1 MALQT
6 FPAARHGKLL
16 LIGALG
22 LGLAACARNER
33 PEADL
38 AAAQVTAIEA
48 GSYAV
53 GARHNHTSWQALLDA
68 QMSMPCAA
76 ALALM
81 EDDVTSP
88 SFKPGR
94 IDRPEVQAMI
104 QKVKVYTDEE
114 TDRLYPKRRGG
125 VVTLVMKDGTRL
137 TERVLDPKGEGENP
151 MSDADLE
158 RKFVSN
164 CEPIVGKDKAARLL
178 DAVWGFD
185 RLDSL
190 ALFYPC

>member
-1 MALQT
+1 MDGIVQLKHKHQVN
-6 FPAARHGKLL
+6 P
-16 LIGALG
+16 
-22 LGLAACARNER
+22 
-33 PEADL
+33 
-38 AAAQVTAIEA
+38 AQVDRIEA

-76 ALALM
+76 ALALL

-94 IDRPEVQAMI
+94 IDRTEVQHMI

-125 VVTLVMKDGTRL
+125 VVTLIMKDGARL
-137 TERVLDPKGEGENP
+137 TQRVLDPKGEGENP
-151 MSDADLE
+151 MADADLE
-158 RKFVSN
+158 RKLVAN
-164 CEPIVGKDKAARLL
+164 CEPIVGRDKCARLL
-178 DAVWGFD
+178 EAVWSFD
-185 RLDSL
+185 RLDNL
-190 ALFYPC
+190 ALLYRW

>member
-1 MALQT
+1 MDGIVTLK
-6 FPAARHGKLL
+6 GKHH
-16 LIGALG
+16 I
-22 LGLAACARNER
+22 N
-33 PEADL
+33 P
-38 AAAQVTAIEA
+38 AQVERIEA

-53 GARHNHTSWQALLDA
+53 GARHDHTSWEALLDA

-76 ALALM
+76 ALALI

-104 QKVKVYTDEE
+104 PKVQVYTDAQTEG
-114 TDRLYPKRRGG
+114 LYPQRRGG
-125 VVTLVMKDGTRL
+125 VVTLVMKDGTRF

-164 CEPIVGKDKAARLL
+164 CEPIIGKDKCQRLL

-190 ALFYPC
+190 AVFYRW